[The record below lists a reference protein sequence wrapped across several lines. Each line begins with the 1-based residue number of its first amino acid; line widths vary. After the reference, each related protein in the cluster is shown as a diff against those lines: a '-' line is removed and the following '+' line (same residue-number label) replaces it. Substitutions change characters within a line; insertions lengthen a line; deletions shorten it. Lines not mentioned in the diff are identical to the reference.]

1 MNTEQNPD
9 SRNSMIAG
17 VLGLVL
23 SLVAALWS
31 VIGGA
36 CCGWGGWP
44 LAFLGLIAAGISLYI
59 KKNAIGWIA
68 LGLAIFAFAWV
79 IFGTV
84 FLAMMATKMATGGS
98 N

>member
-1 MNTEQNPD
+1 MSSEQNSD

-17 VLGLVL
+17 LAGLLL

-59 KKNAIGWIA
+59 KKNIIGWIA
-68 LGLAIFAFAWV
+68 LFLAIFSFAWV
-79 IFGTV
+79 IFGAVYITN
-84 FLAMMATKMATGGS
+84 LLTGGGR
-98 N
+98 